1 MGRHRC
7 LGRTVSRAGQR
18 RRATGGGAAR
28 QHDHEGAPLRRWRK
42 RGQRAQAIGISRGGR
57 TTKVHALA
65 DEFGRPLGFALTGGQ
80 AADCRAAELLLHL
93 IPDGA
98 LVLADRGY
106 DTNGVRQAI
115 QDRGATPNIPPKIN
129 RRWKPCFSPV
139 LYRTRNAIER
149 MFGRLKNFRRIATR
163 YDKLATNFL
172 AAAHIAAAFCY
183 WL

>member
-1 MGRHRC
+1 

-106 DTNGVRQAI
+106 DTNAVRQAI

-149 MFGRLKNFRRIATR
+149 MFGRLKDFRRIATR

-172 AAAHIAAAFCY
+172 AAVHIAAAFCY